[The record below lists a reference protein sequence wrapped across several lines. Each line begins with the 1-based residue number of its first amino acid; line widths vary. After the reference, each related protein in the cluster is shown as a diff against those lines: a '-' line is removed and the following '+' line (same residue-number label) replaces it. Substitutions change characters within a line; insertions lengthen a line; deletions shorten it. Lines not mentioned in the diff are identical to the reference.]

1 MIILNKIVINGKVI
15 TPKSLAN
22 KSELYQERLEV
33 KRELAELRKLRAE
46 LEAYKMKYIVDVQDQ
61 ASKKIKE
68 VVDNISN
75 LFDNRPLR

>member
-1 MIILNKIVINGKVI
+1 MNKIVINGKVI